1 MLRGKRLVLGITGGI
16 AAYKAAELTR
26 QFVKSGVEVQVIMTP
41 AATEFITPLTF
52 QALSGRPVLVNLWEG
67 ADHRGMEHIDFTRNA
82 DAILIA
88 PASADFIAKLAQ
100 GQADDL
106 LSTTCLARTIPL
118 LVAPAMNQ
126 AMWHN
131 RATQRNVAQL
141 QADGICLLGPAN
153 GAQACGEQGLGR
165 MLEPLELCTAVGAFF
180 QPKYLQG
187 QRVMLTAGGT
197 FEPID
202 AVRGITNLSSGKMGY
217 ALAQAC
223 AEAGAQVTLVSSAAL
238 PTPANVSLRTV
249 SRAEEMLAAV
259 EAEIA
264 QQDIFIAVAAVA
276 DYRVA
281 QPHPE
286 KIKKTTDELTLT
298 LVKNPDILATIAQRT
313 DAPFCVGFAAESH
326 NLLAFAEEKR
336 QRKRL
341 PLLVANLAQQAF
353 GHDENEVILLDAN
366 GQHPLARGAKLQL
379 ARQIVAHMA
388 TLKGLPPPDY
398 SLITSP
404 CRV

>member
-1 MLRGKRLVLGITGGI
+1 MLSGKHLVLGVSGGI
-16 AAYKAAELTR
+16 AAYKAADLTR
-26 QFVKSGVEVQVIMTP
+26 QLVKAGATVQVMMTK
-41 AATEFITPLTF
+41 AATEFVTPLTF
-52 QALSGRPVLVNLWEG
+52 QALSGRPVFVDLWENPS
-67 ADHRGMEHIDFTRNA
+67 ARGMEHIDFTRQA

-88 PASADFIAKLAQ
+88 PASADFLAKLAH

-106 LSTTCLARTIPL
+106 LSTTCLARTVPL

-131 RATQRNVAQL
+131 RATQRNIAQL
-141 QADGICLLGPAN
+141 HADAVTVLGPAA
-153 GAQACGEQGLGR
+153 GEQACGEHGFGR
-165 MLEPLELCTAVGAFF
+165 MLEPSELCTALGAFF
-180 QPKYLQG
+180 QPKYLHG

-223 AEAGAQVTLVSSAAL
+223 AEAGASVTLVSSAHL
-238 PTPANVSLRTV
+238 PVPANVVLRPVT
-249 SRAEEMLAAV
+249 RAEEMLTAV

-264 QQDIFIAVAAVA
+264 DQDIFIAVAAVA

-281 QPHPE
+281 NPHAE
-286 KIKKTTDELTLT
+286 KIKKSADELQLT
-298 LVKNPDILATIAQRT
+298 LIKNPDILARIASRNP
-313 DAPFCVGFAAESH
+313 APFCVGFAAESH

-341 PLLVANLAQQAF
+341 PLLVANLAQHAF
-353 GHDENEVILLDAN
+353 GQDDNEVVLLDQHGA
-366 GQHPLARGAKLQL
+366 HPLARGAKLEL
-379 ARQIVAHMA
+379 ARQIVAHLA
-388 TLKGLPPPDY
+388 ALKGLPPP
-398 SLITSP
+398 STPTL
-404 CRV
+404 VE